1 MGPQLKM
8 LFMLFTTPFWV
19 LSPLN
24 AQTSKLPRCISDI
37 ETLQKIEKIQKENS
51 KNSQRYDGYRE
62 ALRDSTDL
70 ELFTRLAYAETL
82 AANCPNFNAEISKL
96 IVGVIG
102 QRILKRDRNIQSVV
116 FERSQFSSSLH
127 IYKNSRYRDFLC
139 PQDASLWQKTTAYV
153 TDFFAKKSVK
163 LPADT
168 FHYFLYKHDPRWTKE
183 PWSLNEAKLEHKSS
197 LNACIRL
204 FRNSYWQ

>member
-1 MGPQLKM
+1 MGLQFKM

-24 AQTSKLPRCISDI
+24 AQISKLPQCIKDT
-37 ETLQKIEKIQKENS
+37 ETLQRIEKIQKENS
-51 KNSQRYDGYRE
+51 KNSRRYDGYRD
-62 ALRDSTDL
+62 ALGNSTDL
-70 ELFTRLAYAETL
+70 EIFTRLAYAETL
-82 AANCPNFNAEISKL
+82 AANCPDFNAEISDL

-102 QRILKRDRNIQSVV
+102 QRIIKRARNIQSVV

-139 PQDASLWQKTTAYV
+139 PQDTSLWQKTCAHV
-153 TDFFAKKSVK
+153 TDFFAKKSTE

-183 PWSLNEAKLEHKSS
+183 PWNLSEAQHAQRNSS
-197 LNACIRL
+197 KNCIRL
-204 FRNSYWQ
+204 FRNPDWR